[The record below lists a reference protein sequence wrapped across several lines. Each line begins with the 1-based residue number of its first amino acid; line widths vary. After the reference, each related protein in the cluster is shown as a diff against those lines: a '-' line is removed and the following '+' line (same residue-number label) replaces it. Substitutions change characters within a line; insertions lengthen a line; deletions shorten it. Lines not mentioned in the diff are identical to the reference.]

1 MDLCGCLFTINL
13 EKLRSYKIMG
23 EEIVTYQI
31 NGAEKQWLS
40 DLLEK
45 HSIRVSGDIMIELIQ
60 TVDRIA
66 KEAYE
71 KGKKRK

>member
-1 MDLCGCLFTINL
+1 
-13 EKLRSYKIMG
+13 MG